1 MPLLRCCLSCSASQL
16 ANSIKGIVIILHCVF
31 SAEHIKVYSV
41 EPPMLLTRLGENVP
55 QIREVIQQ
63 LVRTLELNASQLVWD
78 TFIVNIANLA

>member
-1 MPLLRCCLSCSASQL
+1 
-16 ANSIKGIVIILHCVF
+16 
-31 SAEHIKVYSV
+31 
-41 EPPMLLTRLGENVP
+41 MLLTRLGENVP